1 MANTDVDQPS
11 DGVDIIELSRRY
23 LWEYE
28 RRYGHSVPA
37 SFIRTHLF
45 AAGFLAKPWLDRGV
59 PNPEWEA
66 RAATIKGGDDK
77 VSY

>member
-1 MANTDVDQPS
+1 MASMDVDQS
-11 DGVDIIELSRRY
+11 SESRDIIEQSSYY
-23 LWEYE
+23 LAEYE
-28 RRYGHSVPA
+28 RRFGHSVPA
-37 SFIRTHLF
+37 SVIRTRLF

-66 RAATIKGGDDK
+66 RAAWIDGSHDK

>member
-1 MANTDVDQPS
+1 MASMDVGQTS
-11 DGVDIIELSRRY
+11 DGGDIIELSRRY
-23 LWEYE
+23 LSEYE
-28 RRYGHSVPA
+28 RRFGHSVPA
-37 SFIRTHLF
+37 SVIRTHLL

-66 RAATIKGGDDK
+66 RAASINGGDNK